1 MTDRSMGGVHPLDTR
16 PRALGWID
24 HDTSTA
30 PEWDRA
36 QVERLAARL
45 GYRLVWP
52 DEISVLP
59 VSAQLHSL
67 GVDTVLMPAPHH
79 IDPLALSRV
88 MEIADVETVHPRL
101 SFARWSIAGVAAG
114 GGSC

>member
-1 MTDRSMGGVHPLDTR
+1 MTDKDMGGVHPLDTR
-16 PRALGWID
+16 PAALGWINAD
-24 HDTSTA
+24 VSAA
-30 PEWDRA
+30 PDRDKA
-36 QVERLAARL
+36 AVQQLADRL

-67 GVDTVLMPAPHH
+67 GADTVLMPAPDHLG
-79 IDPLALSRV
+79 PLELSRV

-101 SFARWSIAGVAAG
+101 SFARWSIAGAVAEA
-114 GGSC
+114 GSC